1 MKSLVV
7 HDSQSGNTQ
16 QIARAI
22 AAGLGPDSGA
32 RVVRASA
39 VTTADVAVLDLL
51 VVGAPTQGGRP
62 TAAVREFLARLPD
75 RLGDTRVAAFD
86 TRMTQRIVKVF
97 GFAANRIGQVLEA
110 HGGVL
115 ALPPEGFFVKGSKGP
130 LVDGEVERATA
141 WGRDLGSR
149 LGGH

>member
-7 HDSQSGNTQ
+7 YDSQSGNTQ
-16 QIARAI
+16 QIAKAI
-22 AAGLGPDSGA
+22 AAGLGPDSGVK
-32 RVVRASA
+32 VVRASA
-39 VTTADVAVLDLL
+39 VATADVAALDLL

-62 TAAVREFLARLPD
+62 TVSVQEFLARLPD

-86 TRMTQRIVKVF
+86 TRMKQWIVKVF
-97 GFAANRIGQVLEA
+97 GFAANRIGKGLEA

-115 ALPPEGFFVKGSKGP
+115 ALPPEGFFVKGGKGP